1 MDNVVQLQDQL
12 GEMDRSLIFV
22 KISLVRMI
30 IWCFHSKCLVEHWV
44 ICVSSLGMNINSLA
58 IILSL

>member
-30 IWCFHSKCLVEHWV
+30 IWCFHSKCLVELWV
-44 ICVSSLGMNINSLA
+44 ICVSSLGMYINSLA